1 MAGIITII
9 LIIALTCLNS
19 CASVSYIKKG
29 SVDFPPLNEE
39 ERIDDG
45 LNITV
50 IDKDGQ
56 TVFYY
61 DGKAD
66 TVTIPRWYWIKIMNY
81 AIDTGGVEVSDK

>member
-1 MAGIITII
+1 MITS
-9 LIIALTCLNS
+9 LIVLICLNS
-19 CASVSYIKKG
+19 CATIRKG
-29 SVDFPPLNEE
+29 SIPFPSLNEE

-45 LNITV
+45 YNITV

-61 DGKAD
+61 DGEKD

-81 AIDTGGVEVSDK
+81 AIDTGGIDVE